1 MRRILP
7 LAIALASAQTLAAD
21 NNDVHSLKSEV
32 EQLKALVMKLEQRL
46 ADVEGQTVVV
56 EDLTELT
63 KLNPVTVKSAQ
74 ESRVTLASDFRLR
87 YESIEKQGSDR
98 RERERLRAR
107 ASLTYKGNDFTGV
120 LAVAS
125 GGDSPTSTNQT
136 LGGGGT
142 SKGLQLDM
150 AYVIYPLSDQ
160 VNVLA
165 GKMKN
170 PLHRPGKYGLVWDS
184 DYRPEGVFITTET
197 GDFELT
203 AGSFWLESDT
213 KNSNERAI
221 YALQGLYNTAFG
233 ETKVKLGLGYFEAN
247 LSGDAPSWSGDTI
260 KLGNY
265 QDCSNGSCV
274 FTNDY
279 HVIEAFAEAHFTS
292 SINGFAHWIENTEA
306 DQDNTG
312 YVLGLN
318 FGKAKNTGD
327 WALQA
332 AWQNLENE
340 ATVALLTDSDF
351 AGGGTGGEGS
361 QLTLS
366 YKASPSLAINLL
378 YSDTERTTYTDPNPL
393 DYKRLVLDFSM
404 KY

>member
-1 MRRILP
+1 MRRTLP
-7 LAIALASAQTLAAD
+7 LALALASAQTIAAGSS
-21 NNDVHSLKSEV
+21 DVDSLKSEV
-32 EQLKALVMKLEQRL
+32 AQLKALVMKLEQRL
-46 ADVEGQTVVV
+46 ADVEGQKVVV
-56 EDLTELT
+56 EDLSALT
-63 KLNPVTVKSAQ
+63 QLNPIAVKSAQ
-74 ESRVTLASDFRLR
+74 DSRVTLASDFRLR
-87 YESIEKQGSDR
+87 YESIEKQGSER

-120 LAVAS
+120 LGLAS

-142 SKGLQLDM
+142 SKGLQLDL
-150 AYVIYPLSDQ
+150 AYVIYPLNDQ
-160 VNVLA
+160 VNLLA

-170 PLHRPGKYGLVWDS
+170 PLYRPGKYGLVWDS
-184 DYRPEGVFITTET
+184 DYRPEGVFLTAER
-197 GDFELT
+197 GNLELT

-213 KNSNERAI
+213 KNSNERAV
-221 YALQGLYNTAFG
+221 YALQGLYKAQLG
-233 ETKVKLGLGYFEAN
+233 ATKLNLGLGYFEAN
-247 LSGDAPSWSGDTI
+247 LSGDTAFWSGDTI

-265 QDCSNGSCV
+265 QDCSNGTCV

-279 HVIEAFAEAHFTS
+279 HVVEAFAEATFS
-292 SINGFAHWIENTEA
+292 SKVNGFAHWIENTEA

-312 YVLGLN
+312 YVVGLN
-318 FGKAKNTGD
+318 IGKTKKPGD
-327 WALQA
+327 WAVQV

-361 QLTLS
+361 QLTVS
-366 YKASPSLAINLL
+366 YKATPSLSVNLL
-378 YSDTERTTYTDPNPL
+378 YSDTERTTYTDLMPL
-393 DYKRLVLDFSM
+393 DYERLVLDFSM

>member
-1 MRRILP
+1 MRRTLP
-7 LAIALASAQTLAAD
+7 LALALASAHTIAAGGS
-21 NNDVHSLKSEV
+21 DVDALKSEV
-32 EQLKALVMKLEQRL
+32 DQLKALVMKLEQRL
-46 ADVEGQTVVV
+46 ADVEGQKVPV
-56 EDLTELT
+56 EDLTALA
-63 KLNPVTVKSAQ
+63 KRNPVAAKSAQ

-120 LAVAS
+120 FGVAS

-150 AYVIYPLSDQ
+150 AYVIYPLNDQ

-184 DYRPEGVFITTET
+184 DYRPEGVFLTTQT

-213 KNSNERAI
+213 KNSNERAV
-221 YALQGLYNTAFG
+221 YALQGMYKAQLG
-233 ETKVKLGLGYFEAN
+233 DTKLNLGLGYFEAN
-247 LSGDAPSWSGDTI
+247 LSGDAAFWSGDTI

-265 QDCSNGSCV
+265 QDCNNGTCV

-279 HVIEAFAEAHFTS
+279 HVIEAFVEANFTS
-292 SINGFAHWIENTEA
+292 SVNGFAHWIENA
-306 DQDNTG
+306 QANSDNTG

-318 FGKAKNTGD
+318 IGKAKNTGD
-327 WALQA
+327 WAFQA

-351 AGGGTGGEGS
+351 AGGGTGGEGAR
-361 QLTLS
+361 LTLS
-366 YKASPSLAINLL
+366 YKASSALAINLL

>member
-1 MRRILP
+1 MTRKLP
-7 LAIALASAQTLAAD
+7 IAFFLASSQVAAVSAED
-21 NNDVHSLKSEV
+21 LGALRSEV
-32 EQLKALVMKLEQRL
+32 EQLKALVIKLEQRL
-46 ADVEGQTVVV
+46 TDVEEHKVVV
-56 EDLTELT
+56 QDLNALT
-63 KLNPVTVKSAQ
+63 KLNPVSVKSSQ
-74 ESRVTLASDFRLR
+74 DSRVTLASDFRLR

-120 LAVAS
+120 FGLAS

-150 AYVIYPLSDQ
+150 AYVIYPLNDQ
-160 VNVLA
+160 VNLFA

-184 DYRPEGVFITTET
+184 DYRPEGVFLTTEA
-197 GDFELT
+197 GAFELT

-213 KNSNERAI
+213 KNSNERAV
-221 YALQGLYNTAFG
+221 YAVQGMYKTELG
-233 ETKVKLGLGYFEAN
+233 DTKVNIGLGYFEAN
-247 LSGDAPSWSGDTI
+247 LAGDTAFWDGDTV

-265 QDCSNGSCV
+265 QNCTNGACV

-279 HVIEAFAEAHFTS
+279 HVVEAFAEATLTNN
-292 SINGFAHWIENTEA
+292 INGFAHWIENTEA
-306 DQDNTG
+306 NQDNTG
-312 YVLGLN
+312 YVVGVN
-318 FGKAKNTGD
+318 IGKTKNAGD
-327 WALQA
+327 WAFQA

-366 YKASPSLAINLL
+366 YKASASLAVNLL
-378 YSDTERTTYTDPNPL
+378 YSDTERTTYTDSSPL